1 MSGRVVLVGA
11 GPGDPDLLTVRA
23 VRELGR
29 AEVLLYDAL
38 IAPAIL
44 EHASP
49 DCERIDV
56 GKRGD
61 GTRGAPQDGI
71 AALMIEKAR
80 AGHPRIGANPGQRAA
95 ISSSTASQRRLRAS
109 NAEIA
114 ARVASSH
121 FGPSSTHRRSSI

>member
-56 GKRGD
+56 GKRGAD
-61 GTRGAPQDGI
+61 EAAAGAHTLPGRSGTR
-71 AALMIEKAR
+71 
-80 AGHPRIGANPGQRAA
+80 PGVRNFGR
-95 ISSSTASQRRLRAS
+95 QRR
-109 NAEIA
+109 
-114 ARVASSH
+114 
-121 FGPSSTHRRSSI
+121 PSTWHN